1 MSDRKL
7 VLFDFDGTL
16 TDRDTMLAFVRHCR
30 GPWRYAAGMVWL
42 LPLLVGLR
50 LGVVPATV
58 AKRLFLRHFLGG
70 WARTDL
76 EHAAAVFA
84 DRIEGWMRP
93 TTRERLAAHRQR
105 GHDVVVVS
113 ASLDLWLAPFLAA
126 NQLRGLCTSA
136 AYDEHGRFWGELGSP
151 NCNGP
156 EKVRRV
162 REAFDVDSYDGVV
175 AYGDSSGDTEM
186 LALADEPHY
195 RWHEGRL

>member
-16 TDRDTMLAFVRHCR
+16 TDRDTMLAFVQHCR
-30 GPWRYAAGMVWL
+30 GPWRFWAGMVWL
-42 LPLLVGLR
+42 APLLVGHR
-50 LGVVPATV
+50 LGLVPAAE

-70 WARTDL
+70 WHREAL
-76 EHAAAVFA
+76 AGAAAVFA

-93 TTRERLAAHRQR
+93 DGRARLAWHREQ

-113 ASLDLWLAPFLAA
+113 ASLDLWLAPFMAVH
-126 NQLRGLCTSA
+126 QLRCLCTEA
-136 AYDEHGRFWGELGSP
+136 AYGADGTFDGELASE

-162 REAFDVDSYDGVV
+162 RDAFELDAYDGVV
-175 AYGDSSGDTEM
+175 AYGDSSGDAEM
-186 LALADEPHY
+186 LALADESSYEPF
-195 RWHEGRL
+195 R